1 MADDTLLIAAHVSRR
16 DRLVA
21 ARRRRRRRIV
31 VITVIVVVLLGSAGA
46 FALTRDHDPT
56 SNQAAAKHAGAAAGR
71 RPAELPEAKQLK
83 RQAPPR
89 ALTHADPLRL
99 WVGGDSLAG
108 AVGPAL
114 GKIAG
119 ATGVVHTQVD
129 YRVSSGIASD
139 GVRDWP
145 ARAAQQMSQYYPEA
159 VVFEVGTND
168 ASIVNSHENADG
180 VPEWEPAYR
189 LRVARMMDTLR
200 GPPGHRRTV
209 LWVAAPPMSLGWR
222 DKGVRE
228 LNRVMREEAKKRAPD
243 VVYVDAYKLFE
254 GENGGYSSTV
264 RTLQGVERVRIGDGV
279 HFTEA
284 GADYLGAVLYSLL
297 DSRWAIDKDAD
308 RAQPINW
315 AESVGSSG
323 NGGGSSGSGSS
334 CCSSR
339 HRRRS
344 SGAGSGSSNNETPG
358 TPAPPPSLETTAP
371 PASSPA
377 TSPGTSTPA
386 PTGGSGSS
394 APPSGTTAPAQ
405 P

>member
-56 SNQAAAKHAGAAAGR
+56 SNQAAAKHAGAAAVR

-83 RQAPPR
+83 KQAPPR

-129 YRVSSGIASD
+129 YRVSSGIAND

-145 ARAAQQMSQYYPEA
+145 DRAVQQMAQYDPEA

-189 LRVARMMDTLR
+189 LRVARMMDTFR
-200 GPPGHRRTV
+200 GPSGHRRTV

-254 GENGGYSSTV
+254 GENGSYSSTV

-297 DSRWAIDKDAD
+297 DTRWAIDKHAD
-308 RAQPINW
+308 RAEPINW

-334 CCSSR
+334 CCSS
-339 HRRRS
+339 HKRRNS
-344 SGAGSGSSNNETPG
+344 SGSGSGGSNQTPG

-371 PASSPA
+371 PGTSPA
-377 TSPGTSTPA
+377 TTA
-386 PTGGSGSS
+386 PQPTQPTTGGSTQPTASS
-394 APPSGTTAPAQ
+394 TP
-405 P
+405 